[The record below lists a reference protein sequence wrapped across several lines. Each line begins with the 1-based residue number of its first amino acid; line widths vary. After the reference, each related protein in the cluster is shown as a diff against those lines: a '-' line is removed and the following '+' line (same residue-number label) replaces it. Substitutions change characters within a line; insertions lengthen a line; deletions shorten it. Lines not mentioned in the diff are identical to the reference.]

1 MGLTDYIAGSDIR
14 TNISF
19 GIACF
24 CCFFGFMVAISM
36 YIYYGFVVQKD
47 MAIGLQALTYVF
59 VGQGFG
65 GMIAALFNK

>member
-1 MGLTDYIAGSDIR
+1 
-14 TNISF
+14 
-19 GIACF
+19 
-24 CCFFGFMVAISM
+24 
-36 YIYYGFVVQKD
+36 VQKD